1 MQVLHQGHSNPHYQY
16 NLGDKSIMHNPD
28 QKDLCVLVDCKLDM
42 SQYCAI
48 IAQKANC
55 ILGCIERN
63 VASWL
68 REVILPF

>member
-1 MQVLHQGHSNPHYQY
+1 
-16 NLGDKSIMHNPD
+16 MHNPD